1 MLNIFFEKMLENV
14 RKIIIVV
21 NRKRLWY
28 VKKSIDGV

>member
-28 VKKSIDGV
+28 VKSL